1 MPELPE
7 VETVCR
13 GLEPVMVG
21 QKIVTADIRR
31 DGLRWLFPEDM
42 RERLEGKQVTKLH
55 RRAKYILGDLD
66 SNESFIIHL
75 GMSGRILISKGE
87 EPLEKHDHVVLDME
101 NGSRIAFNDA
111 RRFGSMDVCRSDE
124 LYAHKLLK
132 GLGPE
137 PLGNGFYPEL
147 LAKRLKGRKMAI
159 KAALL
164 DQKIVAGLGNIY
176 VCEALWRAKISP
188 TRKAMDVTQGELEIL
203 IPTIRDVL
211 GEAIESGGSSLK
223 DHRQT
228 NGELGYFQ
236 HSFAVYD
243 REDQPC
249 RTEGCGENIARIVQ
263 SGRSTFY
270 CNNCQR

>member
-7 VETVCR
+7 VETVMR

-21 QKIVTADIRR
+21 TRISRADIRR
-31 DGLRWLFPEDM
+31 DGLRWFFPTDM
-42 RERLEGKQVTKLH
+42 QTRLEGKQVMRLR

-66 SNESFIIHL
+66 SDESFIIHL
-75 GMSGRILISKGE
+75 GMSGRILISAGD
-87 EPLEKHDHVVLDME
+87 EPLEKHDHVVLDMQ

-111 RRFGSMDVCRSDE
+111 RRFGAMDVCATAD
-124 LYAHKLLK
+124 LNMHKMLK

-137 PLGNGFYPEL
+137 PLGNEFHPEML
-147 LAKRLKGRKMAI
+147 RERFENRKMPI

-176 VCEALWRAKISP
+176 VCEALWRAKVSP
-188 TRKAMDVTQGELEIL
+188 TRAAKNLTQAELEVL
-203 IPTIRDVL
+203 VPTIRDVL
-211 GEAIESGGSSLK
+211 SEAIDSGGSSLK

-236 HSFAVYD
+236 HNFAVYD
-243 REDQPC
+243 RENQAC
-249 RTEGCGENIARIVQ
+249 RTEGCTANIERIVQ